1 MEYMIGAG
9 AILET
14 GEAAKV
20 TAAMLHARVD
30 PMLARSVK
38 AAAVDFDGNSPD
50 ALRRLLVL
58 IPGWNARLFRSR
70 VTDPLIERGTCSLA
84 DVLSMLAA
92 AAQTPEIHLFAHWLP
107 DDATCGALARRGIG
121 LVVHPLEAI
130 ESAAVIAGQR
140 HTRWKAARAA

>member
-14 GEAAKV
+14 GDSAKV

-30 PMLARSVK
+30 PMLARSVT
-38 AAAVDFDGNSPD
+38 AAAVDFDGNAAG
-50 ALRRLLVL
+50 ALRRLLVMV
-58 IPGWNARLFRSR
+58 PGWNAGKLRSL
-70 VTDPLIERGTCSLA
+70 VTQPLIERGTCSLA
-84 DVLSMLAA
+84 DVLATLAES
-92 AAQTPEIHLFAHWLP
+92 AQTRQVHLFAHWIP
-107 DDATCGALARRGIG
+107 DDVTYAALSGHGIE

-130 ESAAVIAGQR
+130 ESAALVAGQR

>member
-1 MEYMIGAG
+1 MIGAG

-14 GEAAKV
+14 GDAAKV

-38 AAAVDFDGNSPD
+38 AAAVDFDGNCPE

-58 IPGWNARLFRSR
+58 VPGWDAGRFRSR
-70 VTDPLIERGTCSLA
+70 VTSALIERGTCSLA

-107 DDATCGALARRGIG
+107 DDATYATLAKLGIG

-130 ESAAVIAGQR
+130 ESAAVVAGQR
-140 HTRWKAARAA
+140 HTRWKASRAA